1 MVGLTM
7 EEVYRLPLNDPAVLQ
22 GFRDGHVGGVF
33 QFEGATTRDI
43 CVEVAPRLFMD
54 LAHVTSLSRPG
65 PLHGGSTADF
75 IRSRNGESVRDRY
88 PEVVER
94 VLEATEGEVVYQEQV
109 IMLAKAVGQFDA
121 ESASKIRAIISKKK
135 GQAAFA
141 QFFDQFAAGAAAQ
154 GVDAEVAGAVWKK
167 MVTSGAYSFN
177 AAHAVSYSVLS
188 VWCMWFRVHH
198 PLAYFYARLMANVDA
213 AKDAKTK
220 IHPTETILKDMA
232 ASTDIKVLPLDPV
245 MSATDWTV
253 EDGALRPGFRQV
265 PGVGVTQGDNIV
277 EWRRRLFDVEWA
289 DLLAVS
295 MVGQGTV
302 DKLKAF
308 AEHPDPFGVGKI
320 GRNVKSIVDWIPT
333 SGEDCPTPDKLSSDI
348 PYSAGRWD
356 GVLLGVV
363 QEIQF
368 RDLFESHKNRTG
380 EDLDPAKVSDPHL
393 RKSATIYLE
402 DTRGRFKVN
411 VGRKTFPRYRED
423 LQRIRVQHDYL
434 LVQVGK
440 STNFPG
446 KTLFANNLWPIT
458 PDED

>member
-1 MVGLTM
+1 
-7 EEVYRLPLNDPAVLQ
+7 
-22 GFRDGHVGGVF
+22 
-33 QFEGATTRDI
+33 
-43 CVEVAPRLFMD
+43 
-54 LAHVTSLSRPG
+54 
-65 PLHGGSTADF
+65 
-75 IRSRNGESVRDRY
+75 
-88 PEVVER
+88 
-94 VLEATEGEVVYQEQV
+94 
-109 IMLAKAVGQFDA
+109 
-121 ESASKIRAIISKKK
+121 
-135 GQAAFA
+135 
-141 QFFDQFAAGAAAQ
+141 
-154 GVDAEVAGAVWKK
+154 
-167 MVTSGAYSFN
+167 
-177 AAHAVSYSVLS
+177 
-188 VWCMWFRVHH
+188 VHH

-232 ASTDIKVLPLDPV
+232 ASTDIKVLPLDPER
-245 MSATDWTV
+245 SQTDWTV

-277 EWRRRLFDVEWA
+277 KWRAEHGAPDWVQTLIEETMPEGVTAAPLESPWQR
-289 DLLAVS
+289 LLAVS

-302 DKLKAF
+302 DKLRAF